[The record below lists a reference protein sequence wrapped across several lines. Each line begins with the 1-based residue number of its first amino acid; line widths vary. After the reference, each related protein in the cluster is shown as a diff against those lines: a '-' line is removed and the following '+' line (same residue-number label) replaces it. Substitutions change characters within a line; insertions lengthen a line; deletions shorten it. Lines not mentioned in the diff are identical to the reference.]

1 MQAQMGLGELF
12 FHAADLYPN
21 MGFMTTRS
29 ATVPEAEDQNTL
41 VDDEDAAK
49 EVDVKQNPITYKQIL
64 LGFGIIFLFVFLF
77 SARV

>member
-1 MQAQMGLGELF
+1 MGLGELF